1 MKVIVTGGVG
11 FIGSH
16 TVELLKKCDCDV
28 YILDNFSTG
37 KMKNIQHLLCDRVR
51 VADVDI
57 RHADSVLDAFRTFKP
72 EGVIHLAAQ
81 SAITTSISDPG
92 FDATN
97 NILGTLNILRMA
109 QKYEVKRFVFASTSA
124 VYREK
129 KALFRELKEHDDLFP
144 TSPYGISKMA
154 AEFYIRTM
162 FPSHVIL
169 RYANVYG
176 PRQVPIGENQ
186 VIPRMIKHFKYGDKF
201 YIHGSGN
208 QERDFIYVEDVA
220 RANVDA
226 LYGNPGV
233 YNVATGH
240 SFKVNDV
247 ATMVGKYYEVPGYLW
262 EHTKKEDPRGSVHM
276 DASEARSGLGWS
288 FKTSLQDGIV
298 KTIDWWEAQK

>member
-1 MKVIVTGGVG
+1 MKVLVTGGAG
-11 FIGSH
+11 FVGSH
-16 TVELLKKCDCDV
+16 TVELLKKCDCEV
-28 YILDNFSTG
+28 YILDDFSTG
-37 KMKNIQHLLCDRVR
+37 KMKNIESSLCERVR
-51 VADVDI
+51 VVDMDITQRGAI
-57 RHADSVLDAFRTFKP
+57 REAFRWFKP
-72 EGVIHLAAQ
+72 EAVIHLAAQ
-81 SAITTSISDPG
+81 SAITTSVENPARDVVV
-92 FDATN
+92 
-97 NILGTLNILRMA
+97 NILGTLSVLQASIEY
-109 QKYEVKRFVFASTSA
+109 KVSRFVFSSTSA

-129 KALFRELKEHDDLFP
+129 KTLFRELKEHDDLFP
-144 TSPYGISKMA
+144 TSPYGISKLA

-186 VIPRMIKHFKYGDKF
+186 VIPRMIKHFKHGDKF

-226 LYGNPGV
+226 LYGTPGV

-240 SFKVNDV
+240 SFRVNDV
-247 ATMVGKYYEVPGYLW
+247 AMMVAKYYEVPGYMW
-262 EHTKKEDPRGSVHM
+262 EHTKKEDPRGSVYM
-276 DASEARSGLGWS
+276 DASEARTGLGWS
-288 FKTSLQDGIV
+288 FKTPLQDGIV